1 MIVAQS
7 AVTAGAYAKKH
18 HQVLDENRDLLGIS
32 AANAVAGLSGTFV
45 VNGSPTQTAMV
56 ETSGGNSQLA
66 HLSTA
71 LVVMLVLLFLT
82 APLQFLP
89 VCVLGAIVFTIA
101 VRLVDFKGLHELHQK
116 SPKEWLLALATT
128 ASVVVF
134 GVEDGIMLALVLSL
148 LQHVRHSYRPPS
160 AVETRTADGRWQMS
174 PLEPGLMAA
183 PGVVVYWFGSD
194 LFYANIDRFAAQLH
208 KLVTE
213 SRTPVSWLVVDAG
226 AITSVD
232 YTAGAGLKEL
242 TKELTQKGVTLV
254 FVHISQSLKA
264 DLDRQELTEVIGPA
278 SMFETLQECL
288 AAYTTRQQ
296 KP

>member
-1 MIVAQS
+1 
-7 AVTAGAYAKKH
+7 
-18 HQVLDENRDLLGIS
+18 
-32 AANAVAGLSGTFV
+32 
-45 VNGSPTQTAMV
+45 
-56 ETSGGNSQLA
+56 
-66 HLSTA
+66 
-71 LVVMLVLLFLT
+71 
-82 APLQFLP
+82 
-89 VCVLGAIVFTIA
+89 
-101 VRLVDFKGLHELHQK
+101 
-116 SPKEWLLALATT
+116 
-128 ASVVVF
+128 
-134 GVEDGIMLALVLSL
+134 
-148 LQHVRHSYRPPS
+148 
-160 AVETRTADGRWQMS
+160 
-174 PLEPGLMAA
+174 
-183 PGVVVYWFGSD
+183 
-194 LFYANIDRFAAQLH
+194 
-208 KLVTE
+208 VTE